1 MVASRSLL
9 LAHAILLILATQS
22 VAAAQGSG
30 EIRGRVVNA
39 ASRTPIGIA
48 TVEVMDSAGG
58 VRAHASTDADGSF
71 RIEGLLPARYR
82 VRILALG
89 YTPRVLPGEISVA
102 SPSVDLG
109 SVALTASALVLQPL
123 QVTGQKRDVELAPD
137 RTTYV
142 VRDMPTTRGG
152 TALDVLRNVP
162 AVDVDIDNIVSLRG
176 NTGVVL
182 QINGRPSPLKPAQL
196 GNFLAQ
202 VPADMVD
209 KVEVIPNPSAREN
222 PEGDAGIIN
231 IVLKQKADE
240 GRSGGLTV
248 GGGTTGHVDAGGNLG
263 YERGP
268 LSLFGSYG
276 FLRDNRPRR
285 DTIFRVND
293 YQSPLTYLEEAGLRT
308 QIPLAHT
315 LTGSVGYQLGEHD
328 ALSADADYSTRNEAE
343 TYSLLYRDLD
353 SGRTMSATSKRRSH
367 TSTASPRRATSCPA
381 SCASCGRRKAAPT
394 GSSPATWRSTG
405 RRATRRHSSGRPVG
419 STPTRTRSGWIT
431 CGRSRAYCGWKR
443 GTADRC
449 NAFTRGWTRRCSTRR
464 RPRGRP
470 TPRASAISPTAR
482 SCTPRTGSS
491 TRSAASSCSR
501 VASASSA
508 PRRSFICSRPA
519 PPTQIRTTVSFQ
531 AASSPTTSMTRIR

>member
-48 TVEVMDSAGG
+48 TVEVRDSAGG
-58 VRAHASTDADGSF
+58 VRPHASTEADGSF

-89 YTPRVLPGEISVA
+89 YTPRVLPVEIGVA

-123 QVTGQKRDVELAPD
+123 QVTGQERDVELAPD

-209 KVEVIPNPSAREN
+209 KVEVVPNPSAREN
-222 PEGDAGIIN
+222 PEGVAGIIN
-231 IVLKQKADE
+231 IVLKEHADE
-240 GRSGGLTV
+240 GRSGGLPSA
-248 GGGTTGHVDAGGNLG
+248 AG
-263 YERGP
+263 P
-268 LSLFGSYG
+268 
-276 FLRDNRPRR
+276 PA
-285 DTIFRVND
+285 TW
-293 YQSPLTYLEEAGLRT
+293 T
-308 QIPLAHT
+308 
-315 LTGSVGYQLGEHD
+315 SV
-328 ALSADADYSTRNEAE
+328 AIW
-343 TYSLLYRDLD
+343 
-353 SGRTMSATSKRRSH
+353 ATSAGRCRYM
-367 TSTASPRRATSCPA
+367 AAMA
-381 SCASCGRRKAAPT
+381 SCATTAP
-394 GSSPATWRSTG
+394 G
-405 RRATRRHSSGRPVG
+405 ATRSFARM
-419 STPTRTRSGWIT
+419 TTRLR
-431 CGRSRAYCGWKR
+431 
-443 GTADRC
+443 
-449 NAFTRGWTRRCSTRR
+449 
-464 RPRGRP
+464 
-470 TPRASAISPTAR
+470 
-482 SCTPRTGSS
+482 
-491 TRSAASSCSR
+491 
-501 VASASSA
+501 
-508 PRRSFICSRPA
+508 
-519 PPTQIRTTVSFQ
+519 
-531 AASSPTTSMTRIR
+531 

>member
-89 YTPRVLPGEISVA
+89 YRPRVLPVEISVA

-152 TALDVLRNVP
+152 TALDVLRDVP
-162 AVDVDIDNIVSLRG
+162 SVDVDIDNVVSLRG
-176 NTGVVL
+176 NTGVII

-202 VPADMVD
+202 LPADIVD
-209 KVEVIPNPSAREN
+209 KVEIVTKPSARDD
-222 PEGDAGIIN
+222 PEGIAGIIN
-231 IVLKQKADE
+231 IVLKEKPEA
-240 GRSGGLTV
+240 GKSGGLTL
-248 GGGTTGHVDAGGNLG
+248 GGGTTGQMNVGGNVG
-263 YERGP
+263 YEQGP
-268 LSLFGSYG
+268 LSFYGSYG
-276 FLRDNRPRR
+276 FLRDNRLRKDSVFRENLYQNPMTFLDEGGTRR
-285 DTIFRVND
+285 
-293 YQSPLTYLEEAGLRT
+293 
-308 QIPLAHT
+308 QIPLMHT
-315 LTGSVGYQLGEHD
+315 LTGSLDYTPSASD
-328 ALSADADYSTRNEAE
+328 ALSFETVYTTRVEAE
-343 TYSLLYRDLD
+343 TYSVLYRDLNTTRD
-353 SGRTMSATSKRRSH
+353 LAGLGDRFVRGTNHEFSFESVLAYKRNFVDKGH
-367 TSTASPRRATSCPA
+367 
-381 SCASCGRRKAAPT
+381 KL
-394 GSSPATWRSTG
+394 SSELRV
-405 RRATRRHSSGRPVG
+405 TRDGEGGPPSIIERDLAVVG
-419 STPTRTRSGWIT
+419 TPT
-431 CGRSRAYCGWKR
+431 A
-443 GTADRC
+443 
-449 NAFTRGWTRRCSTRR
+449 
-464 RPRGRP
+464 
-470 TPRASAISPTAR
+470 
-482 SCTPRTGSS
+482 
-491 TRSAASSCSR
+491 
-501 VASASSA
+501 
-508 PRRSFICSRPA
+508 
-519 PPTQIRTTVSFQ
+519 
-531 AASSPTTSMTRIR
+531 